1 MGLRAELDFRLP
13 EGIWPGQTTR
23 VFCCGTA
30 AAGEPIDGVELLV
43 DGAAR
48 RPDRELPIGGR
59 DRNAVR
65 FWAALPLL
73 PRGRGP
79 VILEVRVRFASGA
92 NATAKLGEIAIED
105 PPNPLRTSDSP
116 DELIAVCLA
125 TFDPEPEL
133 LRRQLESLRAQSDG
147 GWICI
152 VSDDCSRPE
161 RLALLEAEIEGDPH
175 FLLSRSERRLGFYRN
190 FERVLRLAPK
200 RAPLLALCDQDDR
213 WHPDKLA
220 TLRDAI
226 GSRPLACSDA
236 RLTDGRGGV
245 VSEELWPGRRFE
257 SASLA
262 SCLISNAI
270 PGASMLLRRE
280 VAELALPFPSVPG
293 WAFHDRWL
301 AAVATALGPVAYVD
315 RPLYDYVQHSG
326 GVLGGWVG
334 KHAAA
339 GGRAT
344 IGRAP
349 PRPERWRGRCF
360 YVSEP
365 VRVYALALGDR
376 VETGGRRGREL
387 RRLSGAASGTV
398 TLGWLLGRLLR
409 PLIARNETDGTERIL
424 LTGILWERVARL
436 SARLGH
442 PVETAPP
449 AVDPAAISAP
459 GPGRVAT
466 AIRRLRRGRRAAPS

>member
-1 MGLRAELDFRLP
+1 M
-13 EGIWPGQTTR
+13 
-23 VFCCGTA
+23 
-30 AAGEPIDGVELLV
+30 

-59 DRNAVR
+59 DRNAVT
-65 FWAALPLL
+65 FSLLWAALPLL

-79 VILEVRVRFASGA
+79 VILEVRVRFASVHN

-190 FERVLRLAPK
+190 FERVLRLARK

-301 AAVATALGPVAYVD
+301 AAVATVLRPGP
-315 RPLYDYVQHSG
+315 RPRHTGPCTTTYSIPAVCSA
-326 GVLGGWVG
+326 VG
-334 KHAAA
+334 SASTPRRAA
-339 GGRAT
+339 GRLMAGRRPGPSAGAGAAST
-344 IGRAP
+344 SPRPGARLRACARRPRRDRRP
-349 PRPERWRGRCF
+349 PRPGAAAPVGSGERDRDPGLAPWAAAAAADRAERDRRYGADPAHRNPLAARRPSFGAARTPRGDCT
-360 YVSEP
+360 S
-365 VRVYALALGDR
+365 
-376 VETGGRRGREL
+376 GGRPGGHLGAGTRQGRH
-387 RRLSGAASGTV
+387 S
-398 TLGWLLGRLLR
+398 
-409 PLIARNETDGTERIL
+409 D
-424 LTGILWERVARL
+424 
-436 SARLGH
+436 
-442 PVETAPP
+442 PP
-449 AVDPAAISAP
+449 AAPAGCVP
-459 GPGRVAT
+459 PRVQS
-466 AIRRLRRGRRAAPS
+466 G